1 MGSSFLSPAV
11 CPGNG
16 AILAVAFAFLLAWP
30 NRESHATA
38 DAEAAAA
45 EADRLRER
53 WDSLG
58 ATLKMASGASAHW
71 RQFLFD
77 HYGADERQYHTLR
90 HLSELFWHLDRATAN
105 GWLTRPE
112 NVALAIWFHDVIYH
126 GKNGE
131 DEEASALAFER
142 FGKEAGLDA
151 SDIASVASWIRLT
164 ATHKC
169 SEAEHGTD
177 CCLFMDFDM
186 AILGKRW
193 DRTWEGCP
201 VAPHT
206 GYKDYA
212 LRDVLGEY
220 RRLKGVPKVPLC
232 ATCCPPDGLSDGL
245 PDGLPDTKS
254 PDGISEIKIAALMAP
269 LIRTLMAPSSGLRAS
284 LRALGLELWAST
296 LLTGRQGSL
305 QYLGVQRTVRG

>member
-1 MGSSFLSPAV
+1 MGSAFLSHVFSPV
-11 CPGNG
+11 NG
-16 AILAVAFAFLLAWP
+16 AVLVVAFAILFAWP
-30 NRESHATA
+30 GRESQTTA
-38 DAEAAAA
+38 DPEAAAA

-77 HYGADERQYHTLR
+77 HYGADDRQYHTLR

-220 RRLKGVPKVPLC
+220 RKLKGVPKVPLITTDC
-232 ATCCPPDGLSDGL
+232 H
-245 PDGLPDTKS
+245 
-254 PDGISEIKIAALMAP
+254 
-269 LIRTLMAPSSGLRAS
+269 
-284 LRALGLELWAST
+284 
-296 LLTGRQGSL
+296 
-305 QYLGVQRTVRG
+305 

>member
-1 MGSSFLSPAV
+1 MFSPV
-11 CPGNG
+11 NG
-16 AILAVAFAFLLAWP
+16 AALAVALAILLAWP
-30 NRESHATA
+30 SREKHTTA
-38 DAEAAAA
+38 DPEAAAA

-77 HYGADERQYHTLR
+77 HYGADDRQYHTLR

-220 RRLKGVPKVPLC
+220 RKLKGVPKVPR
-232 ATCCPPDGLSDGL
+232 S
-245 PDGLPDTKS
+245 
-254 PDGISEIKIAALMAP
+254 AAEC
-269 LIRTLMAPSSGLRAS
+269 R
-284 LRALGLELWAST
+284 
-296 LLTGRQGSL
+296 
-305 QYLGVQRTVRG
+305 